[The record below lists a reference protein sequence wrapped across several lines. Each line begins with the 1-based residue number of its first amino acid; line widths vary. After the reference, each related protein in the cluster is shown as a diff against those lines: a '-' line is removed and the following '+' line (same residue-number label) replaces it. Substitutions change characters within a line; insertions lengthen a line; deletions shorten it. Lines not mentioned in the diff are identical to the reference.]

1 MLTVHVVSIT
11 VFIVA
16 SLDDCMLCPIH
27 PAHYQTNRRYFELQ
41 SCLVNLDISMLDL
54 NEAVRLC
61 LEHGLSDGLLYV
73 YNRGLQDYVTPLQE
87 LLLQLRRRM
96 KEAGELDGEGGGE
109 GRGRERGRGG
119 DGRGAGQCKGEGEQN
134 RMGGE

>member
-1 MLTVHVVSIT
+1 VCPAHPSPLPCAVCPAHCHV
-11 VFIVA
+11 
-16 SLDDCMLCPIH
+16 LCAPPT
-27 PAHYQTNRRYFELQ
+27 PAHYQSNSRYFELQ

-61 LEHGLSDGLLYV
+61 LEHGLCDGLLYV

-96 KEAGELDGEGGGE
+96 KEEGELDGEGRGRGGE
-109 GRGRERGRGG
+109 GRGGGRHL
-119 DGRGAGQCKGEGEQN
+119 
-134 RMGGE
+134 